1 MAIIKRKKRV
11 SFQNSLIF
19 KKRDLMILYLLAI
32 IIGFVIL
39 VWSADKFVDGAA
51 STAKHLGMSSL
62 LIGILIVG
70 FGTSAPEMVVSAI
83 AAMEGNPA
91 LALGNALGSNIVN
104 VALILGITAI
114 VAPITV
120 NSKIVKKEIPLLLI
134 IVLFS
139 GYLLLDRTL
148 SFNEGIILLFGFFSL
163 IGWSIFAAIKGK
175 GDSLE
180 SEVEDELVEIDLTLK
195 AGIFWLIIGIILLI
209 ASSRLLVWGAVGVA
223 QDFGVSDLIIGLTII
238 ALGTSLPELAASV
251 VAVRKGEHDIAIGNI
266 VGSNMFNILAV
277 IGIATIIA
285 PMNNIPSEVLQRDW
299 LVMIALTIALLIM
312 AYGFKKKAGKITRS
326 EGSFLVLCYVIYNTY
341 LGITLTGSL

>member
-1 MAIIKRKKRV
+1 
-11 SFQNSLIF
+11 
-19 KKRDLMILYLLAI
+19 MILYLAAI
-32 IIGFVIL
+32 IAGFAIL

-51 STAKHLGMSSL
+51 STAKHLGMPSL

-104 VALILGITAI
+104 IALILGVTAV

-120 NSKIVKKEIPLLLI
+120 NSKIVKKEIPLLLL
-134 IVLFS
+134 IVLAS
-139 GYLLLDRTL
+139 GYLLFDNTL
-148 SFNEGIILLFGFFSL
+148 TFNEGLILLFGFFSL

-175 GDSLE
+175 GDTLE
-180 SEVEDELVEIDLTLK
+180 SEIDDELIEHEMSLK
-195 AGIFWLIIGIILLI
+195 AGIMWLVIGLVLLI

-223 QDFGVSDLIIGLTII
+223 HEFGVSDLIIGLTIV

-251 VAVRKGEHDIAIGNI
+251 IAARKGEHDIAIGNV

-277 IGIATIIA
+277 IGIATVIS
-285 PMNNIPSEVLQRDW
+285 PMNNIAVEVLQRDW
-299 LVMIALTIALLIM
+299 PVMLALTIALLVM
-312 AYGFKKKAGKITRS
+312 AYGFKGKEGKITRF
-326 EGSFLVLCYVIYNTY
+326 EGSILILCYVAYNTY
-341 LGITLTGSL
+341 LGMNLTGIL